1 MEPLIIQETEDTPEI
16 ILNPQEDTF
25 KISKISVPEDA
36 YEFYSEVIAWLKE
49 YAKSPNSE
57 TIFEFDLE
65 YVNTASSKQLI
76 QVILAL
82 EEVGKNGNVTV
93 KWYYEEIDEDM
104 QSLGERYAK
113 LVDLNF
119 EFIEI

>member
-1 MEPLIIQETEDTPEI
+1 MEPLIIKETEDTPEI
-16 ILNPQEDTF
+16 IFDPIDDIF

-36 YEFYSEVIAWLKE
+36 YEFYEPIIGWLKS
-49 YAKSPNSE
+49 YANKPNDE
-57 TIFEFDLE
+57 TIVEFDLE

-82 EEVGKNGNVTV
+82 EEVARNGNVV
-93 KWYYEEIDEDM
+93 AKWYYEEIDEDM
-104 QSLGERYAK
+104 QALGERYAK
-113 LVDLNF
+113 LVDVKF

>member
-1 MEPLIIQETEDTPEI
+1 MEPLIIKETEDTPEI
-16 ILNPQEDTF
+16 IFNPEEETF
-25 KISKISVPEDA
+25 KISKVSVPEDA
-36 YEFYSEVIAWLKE
+36 YEFYEPIINWLKE
-49 YAKSPNSE
+49 YADSPNKE
-57 TIFEFDLE
+57 TIVEFDLE

-82 EEVGKNGNVTV
+82 EEVAKNGTV
-93 KWYYEEIDEDM
+93 VAKWFYEEIDEDM

-113 LVDLNF
+113 LVDVKF

>member
-1 MEPLIIQETEDTPEI
+1 MEPLIIKETEDTPEI
-16 ILNPQEDTF
+16 ILNPAENHF

-36 YEFYSEVIAWLKE
+36 YEFYQPIIHWLKE
-49 YAKSPNSE
+49 YANKPNE
-57 TIFEFDLE
+57 KTVVELDLE

-76 QVILAL
+76 QVIFAL
-82 EEVGKNGNVTV
+82 ELVSKNSKVLV

-104 QSLGERYAK
+104 EGLGKRFAK
-113 LVDLNF
+113 LVDVDF

>member
-1 MEPLIIQETEDTPEI
+1 MESLIIKETEDTPEI
-16 ILNPQEDTF
+16 ILNPAENFF

-36 YEFYSEVIAWLKE
+36 YEFYQPIIHWVKE
-49 YAKSPNSE
+49 YANDPNEE
-57 TIFEFDLE
+57 TIVELDLE

-82 EEVGKNGNVTV
+82 ELVNKKSKVLV

-104 QSLGERYAK
+104 QSLGKRFGN
-113 LVDLNF
+113 LVDVDF

>member
-1 MEPLIIQETEDTPEI
+1 MEPLIIKETEDTPEI
-16 ILNPQEDTF
+16 IFNPEDETF
-25 KISKISVPEDA
+25 KISKVSVPEDA
-36 YEFYSEVIAWLKE
+36 YEFYDPIINWLKE
-49 YAKSPNSE
+49 YAEAPNEE
-57 TIFEFDLE
+57 TIMEFDLE

-82 EEVGKNGNVTV
+82 EEVAKNGKVIA
-93 KWYYEEIDEDM
+93 KWFYEEIDEDM

-113 LVDLNF
+113 LVDVKF

>member
-1 MEPLIIQETEDTPEI
+1 MEPLIIKETEDTPEI
-16 ILNPQEDTF
+16 IFNPEDETF

-36 YEFYSEVIAWLKE
+36 YEFYEPVISWLKN
-49 YAKSPNSE
+49 YSNNPNEE
-57 TIFEFDLE
+57 TIIEFDLE

-82 EEVGKNGNVTV
+82 EEVAKNADVV
-93 KWYYEEIDEDM
+93 ARWYYEEIDEDM

-113 LVDLNF
+113 LVDVKF